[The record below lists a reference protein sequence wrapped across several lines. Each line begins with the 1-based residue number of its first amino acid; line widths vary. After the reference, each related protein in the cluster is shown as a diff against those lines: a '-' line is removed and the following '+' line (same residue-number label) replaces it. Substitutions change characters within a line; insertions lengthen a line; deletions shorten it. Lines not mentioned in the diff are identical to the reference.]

1 MNALNM
7 VQARFN
13 MVEQQIRPW
22 DVLHQDVLELLEK
35 LPRDEFVSENYK
47 NLAYADMRIPLGQG
61 QFMMEPK
68 YEARILQALEVQGH
82 EKVLEIGTGSGY
94 LTALL
99 ASKAAEV
106 VSVEIHPELQLEAKQ
121 RLAAHDISNVT
132 LVSGDAAA
140 GWDTGDGYDVI
151 VLTGSLPLMP
161 EYFKQGLKVGGRLFV
176 VTGDA
181 PAMEA
186 HLITRLGVDEFADET
201 LFETDLPALENAPQ
215 PDRFSL

>member
-1 MNALNM
+1 MNALNL

-22 DVLHQDVLELLEK
+22 DVLHQDILVLLEM

-47 NLAYADMRIPLGQG
+47 NLAYADMRIPLGNG

-68 YEARILQALEVQGH
+68 IEARILQALEVQTN

-99 ASKAAEV
+99 ATQAEHV
-106 VSVEIHPELQLEAKQ
+106 TSIEIHPELQLQAKQ
-121 RLAAHDISNVT
+121 RLAAHDIKNVT
-132 LVSGDAAA
+132 LETGDAAS
-140 GWDTGDGYDVI
+140 GWDGQYDAIVI
-151 VLTGSLPLMP
+151 TGSLPLMP
-161 EYFKQGLKVGGRLFV
+161 EYYKQSLNVGGRLFV
-176 VTGDA
+176 ISGDA

-186 HLITRLGVDEFADET
+186 RLVTRLGQDEFADEA

>member
-1 MNALNM
+1 MNALNL

-22 DVLHQDVLELLEK
+22 DVLHQDILVLLEK

-47 NLAYADMRIPLGQG
+47 NLAYADMRIPLGNN

-68 YEARILQALEVQGH
+68 IEARILQALEVQTN

-99 ASKAAEV
+99 ASQAEHV
-106 VSVEIHPELQLEAKQ
+106 TSIEMHPELQLQAKQ
-121 RLAAHDISNVT
+121 RLAAHDIKNVT
-132 LVSGDAAA
+132 LETGDAAS
-140 GWDTGDGYDVI
+140 GWDGQYDVI
-151 VLTGSLPLMP
+151 VITGSLPLMP
-161 EYFKQGLKVGGRLFV
+161 EHYKQGLNIGGRLFV
-176 VTGDA
+176 ITGDA

-186 HLITRLGVDEFADET
+186 RLVTRLGQDEFSDEA
-201 LFETDLPALENAPQ
+201 LFETDIPALENAPQ

>member
-1 MNALNM
+1 MNALNL

-22 DVLHQDVLELLEK
+22 DVLHQDILVLLEK

-47 NLAYADMRIPLGQG
+47 NLAYADMRIPLGHG

-68 YEARILQALEVQGH
+68 IEARILQALEVQTN

-94 LTALL
+94 LTALS
-99 ASKAAEV
+99 ASQAAHV
-106 VSVEIHPELQLEAKQ
+106 TSVELHPELQLEAKQ
-121 RLAAHDISNVT
+121 RLAAHDITNVT
-132 LVSGDAAA
+132 LETGDAAT
-140 GWDTGDGYDVI
+140 GWDGKYDVI
-151 VLTGSLPLMP
+151 VITGSMPLMP
-161 EYFKQGLKVGGRLFV
+161 EQYKQALNTGGRLFV
-176 VTGDA
+176 ICGDS

-186 HLITRLGVDEFADET
+186 RLITRLGENEFTDEA